1 MKLVD
6 FGFLEVCLWF
16 VLEIFYFPGKTCI
29 ISPQILFIF
38 QNGKEN
44 KLLWVSGTGRL
55 QYLYTFWG
63 HLSIG
68 LGVWNVLKRKVVLV
82 SLFIFRLTGRF

>member
-6 FGFLEVCLWF
+6 FGFSEVCLWF

-44 KLLWVSGTGRL
+44 KLLWVSRTWKTAISLHVLGTSEYRFRSL
-55 QYLYTFWG
+55 ECLEEKSCFSFTFY
-63 HLSIG
+63 
-68 LGVWNVLKRKVVLV
+68 
-82 SLFIFRLTGRF
+82 F